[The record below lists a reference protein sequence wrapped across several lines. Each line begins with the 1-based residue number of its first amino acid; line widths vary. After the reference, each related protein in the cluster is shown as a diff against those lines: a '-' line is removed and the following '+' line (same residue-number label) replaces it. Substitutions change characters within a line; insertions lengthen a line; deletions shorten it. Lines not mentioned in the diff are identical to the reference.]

1 MKSIVPFISMLPKAD
16 IDQWLKILKK
26 KLPMERIVKFS
37 NLKKSDYKKIDVAIV
52 ANPNP
57 TEVKKLVNLKWIQ
70 SVWVGVEKLVESF
83 KSERVK
89 IVRLVDPE
97 MNRTMSEAV
106 LSWVLYLHRDMHFYQ
121 VQQNKRVWKQ
131 ADYIKPS
138 KKIVSIIGL
147 GELGSASAA
156 KLIENGFNV
165 CGWSRGKKNIKKVK
179 SFTGELGLKN
189 MLKQTDILVC
199 LIPLTRNTKY
209 LLNYK
214 MLSYL
219 KKGASIINFAR
230 GAIINA
236 KDLVKHLNSGTIK
249 HAVLD
254 VFEQEPLPKTSILWK
269 HKNVTVLPHIS
280 AHTDMDTAS
289 SIVCKN
295 IKMYR
300 LKNRISK
307 SVDMVRGY

>member
-1 MKSIVPFISMLPKAD
+1 
-16 IDQWLKILKK
+16 QWLKILKK
-26 KLPMERIVKFS
+26 KLPKERIVKFS

-83 KSERVK
+83 KSEKVK

-121 VQQNKRVWKQ
+121 VQQNKRVWKE

-199 LIPLTRNTKY
+199 LIPLTRKTKY

-214 MLSYL
+214 TLSYL

-236 KDLVKHLNSGTIK
+236 KDLVKHLNSGRIK

-289 SIVCKN
+289 SIVSKN

-300 LKNRISK
+300 LKNRIPK

>member
-1 MKSIVPFISMLPKAD
+1 
-16 IDQWLKILKK
+16 
-26 KLPMERIVKFS
+26 MERIVKFS

-121 VQQNKRVWKQ
+121 VQQNKRVWKE

-254 VFEQEPLPKTSILWK
+254 VFEQEPLPRTSILWK

-300 LKNRISK
+300 LKNRIPK

>member
-1 MKSIVPFISMLPKAD
+1 MLPTAD

-26 KLPMERIVKFS
+26 KLPKERIVKFS
-37 NLKKSDYKKIDVAIV
+37 SLKKSDYKKIDVAIV

-57 TEVKKLVNLKWIQ
+57 TEVKKLENLKWIQ

-83 KSERVK
+83 KGDRVK
-89 IVRLVDPE
+89 IVRLIDPE
-97 MNRTMSEAV
+97 MNRTMAEAV

-121 VQQNKRVWKQ
+121 AQQNKRVWKES
-131 ADYIKPS
+131 DYIKPS
-138 KKIVSIIGL
+138 KKVVSFIGL
-147 GELGSASAA
+147 GELGAASAF
-156 KLIENGFNV
+156 KLIQNNFNV
-165 CGWSRGKKNIKKVK
+165 YGWSKAKKNISKVK
-179 SFTGELGLKN
+179 SFTGELGLKK
-189 MLKQTDILVC
+189 MLQQTDILVC
-199 LIPLTRNTKY
+199 LIPLTKKTKY

-214 MLSYL
+214 TLSYL

-236 KDLVKHLNSGTIK
+236 NDLVKHLNSGRIK

-254 VFEQEPLPKTSILWK
+254 VFEQEPLPKKSNLWK

-289 SIVCKN
+289 NIVCKN

-300 LKNRISK
+300 LKNRIPK
-307 SVDMVRGY
+307 SVDLKRGY

>member
-1 MKSIVPFISMLPKAD
+1 
-16 IDQWLKILKK
+16 
-26 KLPMERIVKFS
+26 MERIVKFS

-121 VQQNKRVWKQ
+121 VQQNKRVWKE

-147 GELGSASAA
+147 GELGSASAV

-165 CGWSRGKKNIKKVK
+165 CGWSRGKKNIKRVK

-199 LIPLTRNTKY
+199 LIPLTRKTKY

-214 MLSYL
+214 TLSYL
-219 KKGASIINFAR
+219 KKGSSIINFAR

-236 KDLVKHLNSGTIK
+236 KDLVKHLNSGRIK

-300 LKNRISK
+300 LKNRIPK
-307 SVDMVRGY
+307 SVNMVRGY

>member
-1 MKSIVPFISMLPKAD
+1 MLPKAD

-26 KLPMERIVKFS
+26 KLPKERIVKFS

-83 KSERVK
+83 KSEKVK

-121 VQQNKRVWKQ
+121 VQQNKRVWKE

-236 KDLVKHLNSGTIK
+236 KDLVKHLNSGRIK

-300 LKNRISK
+300 LKNRIPK
-307 SVDMVRGY
+307 SVDMTRGY

>member
-121 VQQNKRVWKQ
+121 VQQNKRVWKE

-236 KDLVKHLNSGTIK
+236 KDLVKHLNSGKIK
-249 HAVLD
+249 HTVLD

-280 AHTDMDTAS
+280 AHTDMHTAS

-300 LKNRISK
+300 LKNRIPK
-307 SVDMVRGY
+307 SVDMARGY